1 MHNQF
6 EFLFIYFTRFSF
18 AIRGLPVSYFP
29 LLFLISFVIF
39 FFFCDFALW
48 APRFTLHFSA
58 AVVPFSSLCWQ
69 HIK

>member
-39 FFFCDFALW
+39 FFF
-48 APRFTLHFSA
+48 
-58 AVVPFSSLCWQ
+58 VISLCGLRVLLC
-69 HIK
+69 IFLPLLFLFPRCVGST